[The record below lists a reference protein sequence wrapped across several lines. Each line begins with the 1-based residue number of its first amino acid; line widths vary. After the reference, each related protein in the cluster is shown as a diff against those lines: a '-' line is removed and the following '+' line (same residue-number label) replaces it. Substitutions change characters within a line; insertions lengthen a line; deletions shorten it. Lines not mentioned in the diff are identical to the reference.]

1 MDKHFHHMKT
11 LILMRHAKAQHISS
25 DLTDLHRSLVHQGI
39 EDAKQS
45 AKKLIKHEL
54 KIDELILSPSTRTIE
69 TAQILKEELGDQ
81 IKSWSVQERLYAS
94 DLNTL
99 LRIVA
104 EASKKTSTLMLV
116 GHNPELDEI
125 AEHFLHTPHHLK
137 TGELILFKFDA
148 QSWNEV
154 AKQKPTK
161 VLFYD
166 EF

>member
-69 TAQILKEELGDQ
+69 TDQ
-81 IKSWSVQERLYAS
+81 V
-94 DLNTL
+94 
-99 LRIVA
+99 
-104 EASKKTSTLMLV
+104 LV
-116 GHNPELDEI
+116 GSGALVRIRSKHI
-125 AEHFLHTPHHLK
+125 AANS
-137 TGELILFKFDA
+137 GRSFKKDIDINA
-148 QSWNEV
+148 CWS
-154 AKQKPTK
+154 
-161 VLFYD
+161 
-166 EF
+166 